1 MRSRD
6 CIRSPTR
13 KNQPYGIIQNPQSI
27 LVLAIRVATDHF
39 PGVGTLVGT
48 DVCVCYLTTLLHF
61 RTLAGIHSLFQALLC
76 YKERSTASWA
86 ASKRFFRKL
95 FRGSE
100 KEISREQREMVGT
113 VWSYLDLLFWDQT
126 CDSDRRLGDPQISYG

>member
-1 MRSRD
+1 MIASDLRPEKTNHTVSFKTHN
-6 CIRSPTR
+6 S
-13 KNQPYGIIQNPQSI
+13 SI

-76 YKERSTASWA
+76 YKERGTASWA

-100 KEISREQREMVGT
+100 KEISREQREMAGT